1 MPLYIGSID
10 QEQQPLRYFAGLMTE
25 IRIWKGAREEKTIKA
40 WELVANENG
49 LVGYWPFDFD
59 LALDFSPT
67 RNPTQ
72 AITEMSHIALTALQY
87 LVPVKKESLVCS
99 RVRIQSTWSGEVGRA
114 VGTTTLVFTLQM
126 WALSYTRI
134 ELFRTRGNSVS
145 WDWDDNTCA
154 TSFTFKLG
162 SQDRYF

>member
-10 QEQQPLRYFAGLMTE
+10 QEQQPLRYFAGLMAE

-59 LALDFSPT
+59 LTLDFSPT

-72 AITEMSHIALTALQY
+72 ANGNVTHSTNCAPIFSSSQERVTCLFSGSHT
-87 LVPVKKESLVCS
+87 VHVKWGG
-99 RVRIQSTWSGEVGRA
+99 WSGCWHDYTGLYLTDVG
-114 VGTTTLVFTLQM
+114 VVVHKN
-126 WALSYTRI
+126 RI
-134 ELFRTRGNSVS
+134 IQNAG
-145 WDWDDNTCA
+145 
-154 TSFTFKLG
+154 KLRVMG
-162 SQDRYF
+162 LGWQYVRHKLHIQARESR